1 LGGSDA
7 RQALVGPLR
16 VGDRGDDRVRLRR
29 RGLRELGGGGLLRR
43 RALRDR
49 LSGRRRGRV
58 RARRRPRDAG
68 RLAGDRVRHGDPRP
82 AGGHD
87 PADREITITLPAA
100 FGFNGFGAPGAS
112 VGQWDFDFGTD
123 KVYQPPADYTI
134 PHRAIDANQAYAD
147 TRLSG
152 SYDAGVDS
160 VATHST
166 GVGGEHILSVVL
178 PSGGTDNNG
187 AGGNCSYFPTD
198 TRFTLPAG
206 IVVLPSTPGQYDVS
220 ITAVSVDP
228 DTGDANDGQ
237 GTPPA
242 VYQRVVPITVP
253 ESGATASLLAAAAA
267 LGWLRRRRAATASRA

>member
-1 LGGSDA
+1 M
-7 RQALVGPLR
+7 
-16 VGDRGDDRVRLRR
+16 
-29 RGLRELGGGGLLRR
+29 
-43 RALRDR
+43 
-49 LSGRRRGRV
+49 
-58 RARRRPRDAG
+58 
-68 RLAGDRVRHGDPRP
+68 
-82 AGGHD
+82 
-87 PADREITITLPAA
+87 
-100 FGFNGFGAPGAS
+100 
-112 VGQWDFDFGTD
+112 
-123 KVYQPPADYTI
+123 
-134 PHRAIDANQAYAD
+134 
-147 TRLSG
+147 
-152 SYDAGVDS
+152 
-160 VATHST
+160 ATHST